1 MKLRLPAILKLAIIA
16 VCMMPAAMADTIKLN
31 VGRAEVG
38 NSFYDN
44 YKAEKNNLTVNE
56 GELVGYFSTSNDP
69 STLVR
74 DFSNDFTSN
83 PATPGSA
90 VSNSLVLGTFLD
102 VMVLKGF
109 HSLKDLTINGSGQVY
124 LGGQNGSNQYGG
136 LVAGDVK
143 INSGAK
149 GTQDINNTNLRAD
162 FLYADTFT
170 INDGSAYIRTM
181 EGGGNS
187 TGGSGYGKK
196 LGIFSGTI
204 IDSAKSATITTGL
217 YINGGY
223 LKMGRQGNYNAQNGN
238 VQTQG
243 NRTEKDSQ
251 FVNVISGT
259 FKQTGGEAELLG
271 KTYLNVEKIEQTGG
285 TMKLAY
291 DPTVGYDYLRL
302 GQSATTISQSG
313 GTMDIEGKI
322 IYVEENGND
331 NMKLTIEQSSGKLSL
346 QNGVMFT
353 TKNNDANNASV
364 IKQTGAGSIEL
375 NGDYSSA
382 IFNLEQS
389 GANANLTL
397 MNGAVMNANEVEQT
411 ANATNATL
419 TVESGAK
426 LTAESVTVNGKLE
439 NNGSITVNG
448 KLENKGTITGQ
459 ITLKGNGNSRIANT
473 FSVRAT
479 DTGIVSG
486 ELENSGTI
494 NGEVI
499 LDGGTLVVADDN
511 SVIESISAT
520 EKGGKIEVN
529 GSVDLTETM
538 ELNNAVELVFSSKDS
553 AINMKENAE
562 LKLNGA
568 QIAVTLTDADLENL
582 SEVKLFTSADEEDAN
597 WGSYEVTVRNSSTGK
612 ESTATLNYN
621 ANGDVTLES
630 VPEPTTATLSLLA
643 LAALASR
650 RRRK

>member
-90 VSNSLVLGTFLD
+90 VSNSLVLGTFLN
-102 VMVLKGF
+102 VMGLKGF
-109 HSLKDLTINGSGQVY
+109 HSLKDLTIEGSGQVY

-136 LVAGDVK
+136 LVASKVN

-149 GTQDINNTNLRAD
+149 GTQDISNTNLRAD

-196 LGIFSGTI
+196 IGNFSATI

-271 KTYLNVEKIEQTGG
+271 KTYLNVNKIEQEGG

-302 GQSATTISQSG
+302 GKSATTISQSG

-322 IYVEENGND
+322 IYGKNGND

-353 TKNNDANNASV
+353 TKNNNANNASV

-397 MNGAVMNANEVEQT
+397 KNGAVMNANKVEQT

-426 LTAESVTVNGKLE
+426 LTAESITIR
-439 NNGSITVNG
+439 GSLV
-448 KLENKGTITGQ
+448 NKGTINGDVT
-459 ITLKGNGNSRIANT
+459 IKGSVART

-486 ELENSGTI
+486 ALENSGTI

-499 LDGGTLVVADDN
+499 LDGGTLVVADDD
-511 SVIESISAT
+511 SVIKGIKTT
-520 EKGGKIEVN
+520 ENGGKIEVN
-529 GSVDLTETM
+529 GSVTMSGDM
-538 ELNNAVELVFSSKDS
+538 ELSDAVELIFSGEDS
-553 AINMKENAE
+553 AINMAENTE

-568 QIAVTLTDADLENL
+568 KIAVTLTDADLENL
-582 SEVKLFTSADEEDAN
+582 SGVKLFTSADEEDAN

-621 ANGDVTLES
+621 ANGDVTLEA

>member
-16 VCMMPAAMADTIKLN
+16 VCMMPAAMAATIN
-31 VGRAEVG
+31 VGKADTK

-44 YKAEKNNLTVNE
+44 FYEHKSDLSV
-56 GELVGYFSTSNDP
+56 GQDELVGYFTTEGDSSTFVRQFEDGSSNI
-69 STLVR
+69 
-74 DFSNDFTSN
+74 SNAN
-83 PATPGSA
+83 
-90 VSNSLVLGTFLD
+90 VSNSLVLGTYRKALSIQGITG
-102 VMVLKGF
+102 LKN
-109 HSLKDLTINGSGQVY
+109 LTIDGNGQVY
-124 LGGQNGSNQYGG
+124 LGGKNGTNHFGG
-136 LVAGDVK
+136 LVA
-143 INSGAK
+143 NSVTISKTAT
-149 GTQDINNTNLRAD
+149 GTQDESKANLWTDA
-162 FLYADTFT
+162 LYTKTFT
-170 INDGSAYIRTM
+170 ISNGSAYIRTM
-181 EGGGNS
+181 EGGGN
-187 TGGSGYGKK
+187 TTLGSGIDV
-196 LGIFSGTI
+196 LVGIG
-204 IDSAKSATITTGL
+204 IDSAKSATITNGL

-251 FVNVISGT
+251 FVNVISGP

-271 KTYLNVEKIEQTGG
+271 KTYLNVSKIEQTGG

-322 IYVEENGND
+322 IYGKNGNG

-353 TKNNDANNASV
+353 TENNDANNASV

-397 MNGAVMNANEVEQT
+397 KNGAVMNANEVKQT
-411 ANATNATL
+411 AATAKL
-419 TVESGAK
+419 TVEEDAK
-426 LTAESVTVNGKLE
+426 LTAA
-439 NNGSITVNG
+439 SITISGSLV
-448 KLENKGTITGQ
+448 NKGTINGDVT
-459 ITLKGNGNSRIANT
+459 IKGSVART
-473 FSVRAT
+473 FSVRST
-479 DTGIVSG
+479 NDDILSNT
-486 ELENSGTI
+486 LENSGTI

-499 LDGGTLVVADDN
+499 LDGGTLVVADDD
-511 SVIESISAT
+511 SVIKGIKTT
-520 EKGGKIEVN
+520 ENGGKIEVN
-529 GSVDLTETM
+529 GSVTMSGDM
-538 ELNNAVELVFSSKDS
+538 ELSDAVELIFSGEDS
-553 AINMKENAE
+553 AINMAENTE

-568 QIAVTLTDADLENL
+568 KIAVTLTDADLENL
-582 SEVKLFTSADEEDAN
+582 SGVKLFTSADEEDAN
-597 WGSYEVTVRNSSTGK
+597 WGSYEVAVLDSTGK
-612 ESTATLNYN
+612 DTGKKAVLNYN
-621 ANGDVTLES
+621 AGGDVTLEA